1 MATLL
6 QGYSNGVQ
14 VFDRVV
20 QKVLNDLISEN
31 RGKPFIHDIAIKP
44 KTKSYFCD
52 SIGRPEEVAPGTRR
66 FVLEAIISLD
76 NVLADRERAGATISG
91 EKRQFLKESLKVV
104 AYICRK
110 KGRSSEGVK
119 MKKLEDWPPCKNV
132 TDVRAFIGL
141 CVYDRIWIRDFSV
154 IAERLFRLMKKD
166 LDFKWQDNQQEAMDT
181 LKKSLTEA
189 PALKPI
195 DYESSGQIVLSVDSS
210 LQGWGTILQQEQVD
224 TKKRHPAQ
232 YESGMWASS
241 ERKYDSGKLAC
252 QGLLKALKKIG
263 YYL

>member
-1 MATLL
+1 MTAFMTLFGLSRMATLL

-91 EKRQFLKESLKVV
+91 EKSEFLKESLKVV
-104 AYICRK
+104 ANICAE
-110 KGRSSEGVK
+110 KGRSPEEVK
-119 MKKLEDWPPCKNV
+119 MKKIEDWPPCKNV

-141 CVYDRIWIRDFSV
+141 CVYYRI
-154 IAERLFRLMKKD
+154 
-166 LDFKWQDNQQEAMDT
+166 
-181 LKKSLTEA
+181 
-189 PALKPI
+189 
-195 DYESSGQIVLSVDSS
+195 
-210 LQGWGTILQQEQVD
+210 
-224 TKKRHPAQ
+224 
-232 YESGMWASS
+232 
-241 ERKYDSGKLAC
+241 
-252 QGLLKALKKIG
+252 
-263 YYL
+263 